1 MYDETYPIIEKS
13 DSEDAI
19 IEAHEFAQLSV
30 RAASEMKAEE
40 LVVLDVRDLV
50 SYCDYF
56 VLCNGTN
63 ARQVRAIAQ
72 RVLDTV
78 KQERGTPPKAEG
90 MESARWVLVDLGDV
104 LLHIFDGPMR
114 GYYDLDALWIDAKRV
129 PLTEFGLDDTGLVN
143 DDDHDEDSS
152 GSEKSS
158 TSVDERA
165 S

>member
-1 MYDETYPIIEKS
+1 MSKS
-13 DSEDAI
+13 YKHDAEEAI

-72 RVLDTV
+72 RVLDIIK
-78 KQERGTPPKAEG
+78 KQRGTPPKAEG

-129 PLTEFGLDDTGLVN
+129 PLTEFGLDSEGLVI
-143 DDDHDEDSS
+143 DGEDVEDT
-152 GSEKSS
+152 SEMEKAAS
-158 TSVDERA
+158 SVDERA

>member
-1 MYDETYPIIEKS
+1 MKMALSPEQTVSEEVIIES
-13 DSEDAI
+13 ND
-19 IEAHEFAQLSV
+19 FARLSV

-40 LVVLDVRDLV
+40 LVVLDVRELA

-72 RVLDTV
+72 RVLDIM
-78 KQERGTPPKAEG
+78 KKRCGSPPKAEG

-104 LLHIFDGPMR
+104 LLHVFDGPMR
-114 GYYDLDALWIDAKRV
+114 GYYDLDTLWVDARKV
-129 PLTEFGLDDTGLVN
+129 PLSELGLDEDGVPLEG
-143 DDDHDEDSS
+143 EDSDPLTPPTEDS
-152 GSEKSS
+152 DIA
-158 TSVDERA
+158 DERA

>member
-72 RVLDTV
+72 RVLDIV
-78 KQERGTPPKAEG
+78 KKTRHAAKSGRYGVRALGLGGPWRC
-90 MESARWVLVDLGDV
+90 SAAYL
-104 LLHIFDGPMR
+104 
-114 GYYDLDALWIDAKRV
+114 
-129 PLTEFGLDDTGLVN
+129 
-143 DDDHDEDSS
+143 
-152 GSEKSS
+152 
-158 TSVDERA
+158 
-165 S
+165 

>member
-1 MYDETYPIIEKS
+1 LEEVIIES
-13 DSEDAI
+13 ND
-19 IEAHEFAQLSV
+19 FARLCV

-40 LVVLDVRDLV
+40 LVVLDLRELA

-78 KQERGTPPKAEG
+78 KNRQGTAPKAEG
-90 MESARWVLVDLGDV
+90 VEAARWVLVDLGDV
-104 LLHIFDGPMR
+104 VLHVFDGPMR
-114 GYYDLDALWIDAKRV
+114 GYYDLDALWIDARRV
-129 PLTEFGLDDTGLVN
+129 PFSELGLDDEGLPAKE
-143 DDDHDEDSS
+143 EDAKAESPEENS
-152 GSEKSS
+152 PVI
-158 TSVDERA
+158 TDERA